1 MLQNRIQISCRLEGE
16 YEDGWATGPFRSIRI
31 AMWFGQA
38 KVTVSGQAQDADLT
52 SVERCNFSA

>member
-1 MLQNRIQISCRLEGE
+1 M
-16 YEDGWATGPFRSIRI
+16 AGPFRSIRI